1 MSGLLH
7 PTPDDERRQ
16 YFRIRNLLFMSYETI
31 ENIGEYHLAK
41 DKDSDPSLCVHLLKE
56 LNKLEQQNRIFLNTL
71 QKDQGVISSY
81 ITQLNN
87 EFGLLTQYIVRN
99 LDAAY
104 RELQEVDLS
113 GGGVRFESGSELN
126 INQELK
132 MEIILLPEYTNILTY
147 GKVVDCQKSK
157 DKQAFEL
164 AVTFSQIHESDR
176 DQIIKHVLKAQSKQ
190 LRTDK
195 ENPPS
200 ES

>member
-1 MSGLLH
+1 MSLL
-7 PTPDDERRQ
+7 PPPPEDERRQ
-16 YFRIRNLLFMSYETI
+16 YFRIRNSLFMSFEAI
-31 ENIGEYHLAK
+31 ENINEYHLPK
-41 DKDSDPSLCVHLLKE
+41 DRDSDPSPSIHLLKE
-56 LNKLEQQNRIFLNTL
+56 LNKLEQQNEVFINTL
-71 QKDQGVISSY
+71 REDQGVISSY
-81 ITQLNN
+81 ITSLNS
-87 EFGLLTQYIVRN
+87 EFGLLTQYIINN
-99 LDAAY
+99 LDVAY

-113 GGGVRFESGSELN
+113 GGGIRFESDSALD

-176 DQIIKHVLKAQSKQ
+176 DQIIKHVLKAQSRQ

-195 ENPPS
+195 EKSSS